1 MAKAK
6 KVAVQGP
13 AHDME
18 VPVIKSGAKI
28 KGTVL
33 KEIDQGVLVECA
45 NGAFT
50 GIILSK
56 EVKDLKRNNYDLS
69 IGKELEAEI
78 MNTDIRSDEGYFVI
92 SISKLI
98 QYDVWK
104 NITAKFKEDDII
116 TVVPTEANLG
126 GLLIDMHGIKGFIP
140 LSQLAPVNY
149 PRVEDGDQER
159 IFEKLLNLVGK
170 EFKVRIINIDE
181 DNKRIVLSEREALK
195 EEREKILATIKVGN
209 EYEGTVSGLSSY
221 GLFVTIGGGIEGL
234 VHISEIT
241 YGHVSNVDRLA
252 HVGDVMKVKVIGY
265 EDGKISLSA
274 KQLKTDPWK
283 VIPEK
288 FKVGDVIE
296 GEVIRFVPYGVFIRI
311 YDDINGLIHLSEIS
325 SENIS
330 SPTEAVKLGQV
341 VRAKI
346 IALEPQNRKIG
357 LSIRAMQ
364 SAADK
369 DAVPANK
376 DMRTPKA
383 VSTAAA
389 APAPKAE
396 AKVEAEA
403 PKKAPAKKAAA
414 EGEEAPKKA
423 VAKKAPAKKK
433 AE

>member
-1 MAKAK
+1 
-6 KVAVQGP
+6 
-13 AHDME
+13 
-18 VPVIKSGAKI
+18 
-28 KGTVL
+28 
-33 KEIDQGVLVECA
+33 
-45 NGAFT
+45 
-50 GIILSK
+50 
-56 EVKDLKRNNYDLS
+56 
-69 IGKELEAEI
+69 
-78 MNTDIRSDEGYFVI
+78 
-92 SISKLI
+92 
-98 QYDVWK
+98 
-104 NITAKFKEDDII
+104 
-116 TVVPTEANLG
+116 
-126 GLLIDMHGIKGFIP
+126 MHGIKGFIP

-195 EEREKILATIKVGN
+195 EEREKILETIKVGN

-252 HVGDVMKVKVIGY
+252 KVGDQMKVKVIGY

-283 VIPEK
+283 VIPER

-325 SENIS
+325 NDNIS
-330 SPTEAVKLGQV
+330 NPTDAVKLGQV

-369 DAVPANK
+369 DAQPANK
-376 DMRTPKA
+376 PAR
-383 VSTAAA
+383 
-389 APAPKAE
+389 APKA
-396 AKVEAEA
+396 AEA
-403 PKKAPAKKAAA
+403 TEETTEEKKPARKPRAKKEESA
-414 EGEEAPKKA
+414 E
-423 VAKKAPAKKK
+423 
-433 AE
+433 

>member
-6 KVAVQGP
+6 NTNVTNA
-13 AHDME
+13 AAEMDI
-18 VPVIKSGAKI
+18 PVIKSGAKI
-28 KGTVL
+28 SGIVL
-33 KEIDQGVLVECA
+33 KEIEQGVLVSCA
-45 NGAFT
+45 GGAFT

-104 NITAKFKEDDII
+104 NITANFKEDDVI

-181 DNKRIVLSEREALK
+181 ENKRIVLSEREALK

-252 HVGDVMKVKVIGY
+252 KVGDEMKVKVIGY

-283 VIPEK
+283 VIPER

-325 SENIS
+325 SDNIS
-330 SPTEAVKLGQV
+330 NPTDAVKLGQV

-364 SAADK
+364 ASADK
-369 DAVPANK
+369 DVAPANK
-376 DMRTPKA
+376 PAKMAKA
-383 VSTAAA
+383 ADESTETSE
-389 APAPKAE
+389 E
-396 AKVEAEA
+396 AKPARK
-403 PKKAPAKKAAA
+403 PRAKKEESA
-414 EGEEAPKKA
+414 E
-423 VAKKAPAKKK
+423 
-433 AE
+433 

>member
-1 MAKAK
+1 MSTSANEMNI
-6 KVAVQGP
+6 P
-13 AHDME
+13 L
-18 VPVIKSGAKI
+18 IKSGAKVQ
-28 KGTVL
+28 GTVL
-33 KEIDQGVLVECA
+33 KEIEQGVLVSCA
-45 NGAFT
+45 GGAFT

-56 EVKDLKRNNYDLS
+56 EVKDLKRNNYDLT

-78 MNTDIRSDEGYFVI
+78 LNTDIRSDEGYFVI

-104 NITAKFKEDDII
+104 NITAKFKEDDVI

-195 EEREKILATIKVGN
+195 EEREKLLADIKVGN
-209 EYEGTVSGLSSY
+209 EYEGMVSGISSY

-241 YGHVSNVDRLA
+241 YGHVSNVDRLSK
-252 HVGDVMKVKVIGY
+252 VGDAMKVKVIGY

-283 VIPEK
+283 IIPEK

-325 SENIS
+325 NENIS
-330 SPTEAVKLGQV
+330 SPNEAVKLGQV

-357 LSIRAMQ
+357 LSIRAMLASENK
-364 SAADK
+364 SAE
-369 DAVPANK
+369 PAK
-376 DMRTPKA
+376 E
-383 VSTAAA
+383 A
-389 APAPKAE
+389 AP
-396 AKVEAEA
+396 
-403 PKKAPAKKAAA
+403 KAPAKAKAAPA
-414 EGEEAPKKA
+414 EATEEKPAVKKA
-423 VAKKAPAKKK
+423 AVKKVTKPK